1 MFRNHYPKVEL
12 SFSSIFFKKKKERGE
27 ETGGEKEKKK
37 KNHPEILLKIQI
49 PGPHPGL
56 LIHVG

>member
-12 SFSSIFFKKKKERGE
+12 NFSSIFSKKRGE
-27 ETGGEKEKKK
+27 EIGGEEKENKK

-56 LIHVG
+56 LIHVD